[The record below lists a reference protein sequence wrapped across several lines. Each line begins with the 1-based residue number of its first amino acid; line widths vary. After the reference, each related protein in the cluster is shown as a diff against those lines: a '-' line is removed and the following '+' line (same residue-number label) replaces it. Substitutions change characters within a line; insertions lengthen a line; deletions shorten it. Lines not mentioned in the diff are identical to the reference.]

1 MRRIWTSLAALA
13 VASGLALSMDAA
25 VLGEAAAQQRM
36 RDGER
41 PRKAPAYVVAESRW
55 GHGTISGP
63 VRRGPNG
70 WEVRMPGGTWIE
82 CKRSC
87 SESLRLATVD
97 FWETQG
103 RNPPDGGPNYFT
115 FDFWF

>member
-1 MRRIWTSLAALA
+1 MRRMTLPIAGIVL
-13 VASGLALSMDAA
+13 ASGLALCVDAA
-25 VLGEAAAQQRM
+25 ILGDATAQRA
-36 RDGER
+36 RDGR
-41 PRKAPAYVVAESRW
+41 PPDYVVAHSRW
-55 GHGTISGP
+55 GHGSISGP
-63 VRRGPNG
+63 VRRGRNG
-70 WEVRMPGGTWIE
+70 WEVRMPRGTWLE

-87 SESLRLATVD
+87 SETLRLATVD